1 MGSLGH
7 SDLLHSHRSIP
18 GGVGNVGVGDEVTVV
33 PRLLLSDE
41 EGSCTLGEG
50 STSETSGGVGSGVG
64 GDMSMVGGTA
74 EEELAADVV

>member
-1 MGSLGH
+1 MYTS
-7 SDLLHSHRSIP
+7 P

-50 STSETSGGVGSGVG
+50 STSETSV
-64 GDMSMVGGTA
+64 A
-74 EEELAADVV
+74 EKSRQLKIETYMYIVYIHTDASPYVYTCTCT